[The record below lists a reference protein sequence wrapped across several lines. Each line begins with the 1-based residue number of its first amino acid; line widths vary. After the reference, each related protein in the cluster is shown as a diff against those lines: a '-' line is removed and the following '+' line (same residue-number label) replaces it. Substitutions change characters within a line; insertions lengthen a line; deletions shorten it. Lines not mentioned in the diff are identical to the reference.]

1 VRFLARSAFAIAL
14 FAAVVSGSLSAL
26 NAYAGPKLDL
36 VAFDDTTTTTS
47 APPTTVAPTT
57 TTAAPTTTTAAPT
70 TTTAPPPPPPP
81 APAPAVQ
88 AAAAPSDP
96 QAKGEAALAR
106 LNYPWQKLGF
116 SVRFEGNNSGL
127 LGKAN
132 CGTKEITVYVRS
144 SQSVTDVAFVTAF
157 ELGHAIDCGTMDDA
171 RRAEWAAIRGF
182 PAGWTWFPGCL
193 CTEDNFGSGDISMV
207 FGKWLVPESNFPWRS
222 KLAGPP
228 SAEQLERLMPY
239 LRPAGVA

>member
-1 VRFLARSAFAIAL
+1 M
-14 FAAVVSGSLSAL
+14 SGSLSAL
-26 NAYAGPKLDL
+26 NAYAGPGPELDL
-36 VAFDDTTTTTS
+36 VAFGDTTTTAAP
-47 APPTTVAPTT
+47 APPATAAPPTTTAAPTTTVAPTT
-57 TTAAPTTTTAAPT
+57 TTAPPPRPPPAPAPT
-70 TTTAPPPPPPP
+70 P

-88 AAAAPSDP
+88 AAAVPSGP

-106 LNYPWQKLGF
+106 LNYPWQKLGY

-144 SQSVTDVAFVTAF
+144 NQSVTDVAFVTAF

-182 PAGWTWFPGCL
+182 PSGWTWFPGCL
-193 CTEDNFGSGDISMV
+193 CTEDDFGSGDISMV
-207 FGKWLVPESNFPWRS
+207 FGKWLVPESTFPWRS

-239 LRPAGVA
+239 LRPV